1 MLCIHDMDNQT
12 ISSAGSSE
20 SLNRLKTVFEVCDEK
35 NDGYITIEH
44 FENLIREHF
53 GEGESEELHG
63 IIQFLD
69 PEKKGKINFSDF
81 CQGVQRILSLQGNN
95 LIKRSWSDVSD
106 DELNFEKNAE
116 SSETST
122 NTYAEYDINTDEDA
136 CTSLNTEF
144 FPTPVGNFD
153 VQLQVASEDDRDS
166 FISGRSSE
174 VTENSRHDITDEDNY
189 EDFGEGEELE
199 SQSEADIPS
208 HTRGHINCVNCKK
221 ARHRRELLPRHHK
234 RIWPN
239 KRLSSAA
246 YASQL
251 QRASRSPS
259 RRNSIGSDELIDD
272 IDGNFEVLNDK
283 VRSLEKQISLLTE
296 SQMKN
301 DDKHQRLKEENC
313 SLIQNDIVY
322 RVHILEEQLREMEI
336 RSDEQVKVEQR
347 KHKEYTRQGRHDRD
361 KAEQLLYLSHRLQDV
376 DRHYETT
383 KEEAARLRSE
393 VEKLKSEKLELH
405 DKLAETQYS
414 YATLLEDN
422 EKQQA
427 EMATQSDNF
436 EHERKATAQLLDE
449 LGKELK
455 ELRQYKIE
463 TEHIRQTQKNALEL
477 PDKCRELEEEIK
489 KLQEENRTLRDS
501 NDDLNVQLLNRC
513 MEEGRRLLKYNG
525 AISLADEIDN
535 LSKEELMNALK
546 EQQDVNDRLKKYVDK
561 IILKILEKNQ
571 SLLEINQ

>member
-44 FENLIREHF
+44 FEKLIREHF

-144 FPTPVGNFD
+144 FPTPVGSFD

-208 HTRGHINCVNCKK
+208 HTRGHM
-221 ARHRRELLPRHHK
+221 
-234 RIWPN
+234 PN

-336 RSDEQVKVEQR
+336 RSDEQVKVEQK
-347 KHKEYTRQGRHDRD
+347 KHKEYVGRHDRD
-361 KAEQLLYLSHRLQDV
+361 KAEQLIYLSHRLQDV

-383 KEEAARLRSE
+383 KEEATRLRNE

-405 DKLAETQYS
+405 DKLTETQYS

-427 EMATQSDNF
+427 EMATQSNNF

>member
-44 FENLIREHF
+44 FEKLIREHF

-144 FPTPVGNFD
+144 FPTPVGSFD

-234 RIWPN
+234 RIW
-239 KRLSSAA
+239 
-246 YASQL
+246 
-251 QRASRSPS
+251 
-259 RRNSIGSDELIDD
+259 
-272 IDGNFEVLNDK
+272 
-283 VRSLEKQISLLTE
+283 
-296 SQMKN
+296 
-301 DDKHQRLKEENC
+301 
-313 SLIQNDIVY
+313 
-322 RVHILEEQLREMEI
+322 VHILEEQLREMEI
-336 RSDEQVKVEQR
+336 RSDEQVKVEQK
-347 KHKEYTRQGRHDRD
+347 KHKEYVGRHDRD
-361 KAEQLLYLSHRLQDV
+361 KAEQLIYLSHRLQDV

-383 KEEAARLRSE
+383 KEEATRLRNE

-405 DKLAETQYS
+405 DKLTETQYS

-427 EMATQSDNF
+427 EMATQSNNF

-489 KLQEENRTLRDS
+489 KLQEVLRQENRTLRDS

>member
-208 HTRGHINCVNCKK
+208 HTRGHM
-221 ARHRRELLPRHHK
+221 
-234 RIWPN
+234 PN

-313 SLIQNDIVY
+313 SLIQK
-322 RVHILEEQLREMEI
+322 VHILEEQLREMEI

-347 KHKEYTRQGRHDRD
+347 KHKEYTGRHDRD

>member
-1 MLCIHDMDNQT
+1 MLCLNDMDNT
-12 ISSAGSSE
+12 SISSAGNSE

-53 GEGESEELHG
+53 GEGDSEELQG

-69 PEKKGKINFSDF
+69 PDKKGKINFNDF

-95 LIKRSWSDVSD
+95 PIKRSWSDVSD

-116 SSETST
+116 CSETST

-144 FPTPVGNFD
+144 FPTPVSSLD
-153 VQLQVASEDDRDS
+153 VQIQLASEDDRDS

-208 HTRGHINCVNCKK
+208 HTRGHM
-221 ARHRRELLPRHHK
+221 
-234 RIWPN
+234 PN

-313 SLIQNDIVY
+313 SLIQK
-322 RVHILEEQLREMEI
+322 VHILEEQLREMEI
-336 RSDEQVKVEQR
+336 RSDEQIKVEQK
-347 KHKEYTRQGRHDRD
+347 KHKEYLGRHDRD
-361 KAEQLLYLSHRLQDV
+361 KAEQLIYLSHKLQDI
-376 DRHYETT
+376 DRHHEAS
-383 KEEAARLRSE
+383 KEEAARLRHE
-393 VEKLKSEKLELH
+393 VERLKLEKLELH

-414 YATLLEDN
+414 YATILEDN

-427 EMATQSDNF
+427 EMEMQSNNF

-463 TEHIRQTQKNALEL
+463 TEHIRQSQKNSLEL
-477 PDKCRELEEEIK
+477 PEKCRELEEEIQQ
-489 KLQEENRTLRDS
+489 LREENRSLRDS

>member
-208 HTRGHINCVNCKK
+208 HTRGHM
-221 ARHRRELLPRHHK
+221 
-234 RIWPN
+234 PN

-347 KHKEYTRQGRHDRD
+347 KHKEYTGRHDRD